1 MKTRTLIYVSILF
14 SAVTLLFAEDVKRT
28 ISETEF
34 FEVFRGTWIN
44 EDYLGETG
52 YRQKWVLSPDGRW
65 ENYNLIT
72 DDQRGCYGRYIMDVM
87 WVDSNGDVWFK
98 ASMECLVHESKYFVL
113 GKISNSGTV
122 LEQVFQAGR
131 YPTEISP
138 IEGLYNIR
146 YRQE

>member
-1 MKTRTLIYVSILF
+1 MKSVTLILVIVLF
-14 SAVTLLFAEDVKRT
+14 FMVPFLFAEDVKNA
-28 ISETEF
+28 ISEMEF
-34 FEVFRGTWIN
+34 FEVFSGTWIN
-44 EDYLGETG
+44 EDYLGKTG
-52 YRQKWVLSPDGRW
+52 YRQKWVLYPDGGW

-72 DDQRGCYGRYIMDVM
+72 DDQRGCYGRYTMDVM

>member
-34 FEVFRGTWIN
+34 FEIFSGTWVN
-44 EDYLGETG
+44 EDYSGVI
-52 YRQKWVLSPDGRW
+52 YWRQKIINYSDGRW
-65 ENYNLIT
+65 EEYNFIK
-72 DDQRGCYGRYIMDVM
+72 DDQPDHYGKYTMDDIWM
-87 WVDSNGDVWFK
+87 DSVGDIWFK
-98 ASMECLVHESKYFVL
+98 AHWECLVHGKYFLL
-113 GKISNSGTV
+113 GKISNSSTV
-122 LEQVFQAGR
+122 LENVLQESR

-138 IEGLYNIR
+138 IGGHYTIR